1 MKLPAWSLR
10 LGGALLVALFF
21 LVGLFALMPKRSLG
35 YIAQAQLEKATR
47 FAYEVRI
54 GGAALSGMSG
64 VRAEDISL
72 RSRKE
77 VSPNVAPG
85 TLDIDRLRVNA
96 GLFSLLRRQPSGRA
110 RIDFPSGHARAL
122 VANKDGGYALDLQFF
137 DVSLME
143 LGILR
148 DYAQVPIRGTLRGS
162 ASGAVNA
169 DNELIDAN
177 IDLNI
182 LGLVLGPRLIT
193 GTDLPAD
200 VSRFFSGELTLPPL
214 DAGDVLLRAG
224 FNADGALEIGEFIGA
239 GPDLRLGGSGRLHPK
254 SPVSHS
260 ELDLELSVAVDPEWV
275 NEAQIGALIS
285 GVPMI
290 ARAQQGDNLV
300 FAVTGR
306 LRKPNFGAAGERRRI
321 R

>member
-1 MKLPAWSLR
+1 MKLPTWSVR

-54 GGAALSGMSG
+54 GGAALSGISG

-85 TLDIDRLRVNA
+85 TLDVDRLRVNA
-96 GLFSLLRRQPSGRA
+96 GLFSVLRGKPSGRA
-110 RIDFPSGHARAL
+110 RIDFPTGHARAL
-122 VANKDGGYALDLQFF
+122 VAQKDGGYALDLQFF

-143 LGILR
+143 VGILR
-148 DYAQVPIRGTLRGS
+148 DYARLPIRGTLRGS
-162 ASGAVNA
+162 ASGAVNG
-169 DNELIDAN
+169 DGELLDAN

-182 LGLVLGPRLIT
+182 LGLVLGPRLVT
-193 GTDLPAD
+193 GTDLPPD
-200 VSRFFSGELTLPPL
+200 VGRFFAGELTIPPL
-214 DAGDVLLRAG
+214 DAGDVLLRAAV
-224 FNADGALEIGEFIGA
+224 NEDGALEIGEFVGA
-239 GPDLRLGGSGRLHPK
+239 GPDLRLGGEGRLHPK
-254 SPVSHS
+254 APITNS

-275 NEAQIGALIS
+275 NRAQIGALIS
-285 GVPMI
+285 GVPTI
-290 ARAQQGDNLV
+290 ARAQQGDNLI
-300 FAVTGR
+300 FAVTGP
-306 LRKPNFGAAGERRRI
+306 LRKPTFAAAGERRRL